1 MSVEDIRVVELACI
15 WEGRN
20 GNVNNG
26 DNNKNNDP
34 NNRSDSLNCGGSCN
48 GGGCS
53 GGCEGGWL
61 WRRLLILILD
71 FTNIILDIKHSP
83 DFVLLKYAW

>member
-20 GNVNNG
+20 GNDNG
-26 DNNKNNDP
+26 DNNKTNDP
-34 NNRSDSLNCGGSCN
+34 NNRSDSPNCGGSCN

-53 GGCEGGWL
+53 GGSEGGWL
-61 WRRLLILILD
+61 WRRLLILIL
-71 FTNIILDIKHSP
+71 ILQI
-83 DFVLLKYAW
+83 LY